1 MVNNIITMSKGVEV
15 SIIPQRY
22 IYVHNHKNP
31 VLASRLELPDN
42 LAASET

>member
-1 MVNNIITMSKGVEV
+1 MIGNIITLSKGVEV

-22 IYVHNHKNP
+22 IKVHDHKNA

-42 LAASET
+42 PAASET